1 MNLSADLS
9 PHYKRPTIV
18 AAVASALL
26 MLLSAMVLD
35 GGATALATF
44 CAIVGIWTAIVL
56 IVARRPQLPTKADI
70 DVIRFGPIMAMIAAQ
85 FLARLIW
92 YLRGEGLL

>member
-1 MNLSADLS
+1 M
-9 PHYKRPTIV
+9 V

-35 GGATALATF
+35 GGWTALATF
-44 CAIVGIWTAIVL
+44 CAITGLWAGIIL
-56 IVARRPQLPTKADI
+56 IIARRPHLPTKADI
-70 DVIRFGPIMAMIAAQ
+70 DVIRFGPITAVIAAQ

-92 YLRGEGLL
+92 HLMGESL